1 VLVGPNMSGKSNL
14 IECLK
19 FIQDAVALRSQPNTS
34 ALQGAFSKRGGF
46 SEVVWKGQ
54 PQGPITLGFSAELP
68 GATGER
74 LRCYKYEFSIRR
86 SAYGSQEV
94 DSEKLTVESGGTS
107 ETLIDNA
114 NGKLTV
120 LREGKL
126 KEFPQNRI
134 DLALELHG
142 RDPDTE
148 SSNFW
153 NSVSN
158 WRFYHL
164 VPTLMRQSNPPSWE
178 RHLLEHGENL
188 STWLLTLQN
197 QAREFNSI
205 KQVFRDVLPGVSEIL
220 FQPVEPP
227 KTPISSEPGGSSMTY
242 SFESS
247 KISVGVGETHFRKA
261 IGIDRMSDGEL
272 AFLALISLI
281 LAPQDLTPPLLC
293 IEEPESH
300 LHPKLLETL
309 VELLNQRQLGTLAPQ
324 IIATTHSPLLVDK
337 LDIDDLVITQRSEG
351 STRFARASSKRK
363 LKELL
368 ASKELGLGDLWY
380 SGALDAS

>member
-1 VLVGPNMSGKSNL
+1 M
-14 IECLK
+14 
-19 FIQDAVALRSQPNTS
+19 
-34 ALQGAFSKRGGF
+34 
-46 SEVVWKGQ
+46 
-54 PQGPITLGFSAELP
+54 
-68 GATGER
+68 
-74 LRCYKYEFSIRR
+74 
-86 SAYGSQEV
+86 
-94 DSEKLTVESGGTS
+94 
-107 ETLIDNA
+107 
-114 NGKLTV
+114 TV

-142 RDPDTE
+142 RDPDAE

-153 NSVSN
+153 NFVSN

-178 RHLLEHGENL
+178 GHLLEHGENL

-205 KQVFRDVLPGVSEIL
+205 KQVCRDVLPGVSEIL
-220 FQPVEPP
+220 FQPVKPP
-227 KTPISSEPGGSSMTY
+227 KTPIGAERGDISIANP
-242 SFESS
+242 FESS

-261 IGIDRMSDGEL
+261 IGIARMSDGEL

-281 LAPQDLTPPLLC
+281 LAPPDLTPPLLC

-300 LHPKLLETL
+300 LHPKLLEIL
-309 VELLNQRQLGTLAPQ
+309 VELLNQRQLDPHTPQ

-337 LDIDDLVITQRSEG
+337 LTIDDLVITERIDG
-351 STRFARASSKRK
+351 STKLTPASSKKK
-363 LKELL
+363 LKKLL
-368 ASKELGLGDLWY
+368 CSKELGLGDLWY
-380 SGALDAS
+380 SGALDAP